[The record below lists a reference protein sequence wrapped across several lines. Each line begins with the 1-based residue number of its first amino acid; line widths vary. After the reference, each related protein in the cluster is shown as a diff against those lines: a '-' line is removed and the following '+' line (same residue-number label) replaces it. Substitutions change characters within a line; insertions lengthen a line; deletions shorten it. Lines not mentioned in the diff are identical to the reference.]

1 LTACCKLRR
10 KFVTLALALCLL
22 ACLAES
28 RLPRQVFAQE
38 HSIRFI
44 QLQREVIAS
53 RLRRFARENADR
65 ESNLKQ
71 LFEEAGCGGDRVREQ
86 PIKRQKLPN
95 VICTLS
101 GSTDSVIV
109 MGAHFDHVER
119 GDGVVDNW
127 SGAGLLPSLFQS
139 LNGEQ
144 RKHTILFIGFAAEEQ
159 GLVGSDF
166 YAKQLAPE
174 QVAKI
179 QVMINL
185 DCLGLGPT
193 NIWLKHSDEKMGNL
207 LLATATSMKLPLGVV
222 NADEIGDEDSSS
234 FRKRHVPTVMLHSV
248 TQETVSVLH
257 SDSDNLSAIRVDDY
271 YDSYRLIAEYLAYLD
286 GKLD

>member
-1 LTACCKLRR
+1 
-10 KFVTLALALCLL
+10 
-22 ACLAES
+22 
-28 RLPRQVFAQE
+28 
-38 HSIRFI
+38 
-44 QLQREVIAS
+44 
-53 RLRRFARENADR
+53 
-65 ESNLKQ
+65 
-71 LFEEAGCGGDRVREQ
+71 
-86 PIKRQKLPN
+86 
-95 VICTLS
+95 
-101 GSTDSVIV
+101 

-139 LNGEQ
+139 LNGEL
-144 RKHTILFIGFAAEEQ
+144 RKHTFVFIGFAAEEQ

-179 QVMINL
+179 HVMIDL

-248 TQETVSVLH
+248 TQPTVSILH

-286 GKLD
+286 TRLD